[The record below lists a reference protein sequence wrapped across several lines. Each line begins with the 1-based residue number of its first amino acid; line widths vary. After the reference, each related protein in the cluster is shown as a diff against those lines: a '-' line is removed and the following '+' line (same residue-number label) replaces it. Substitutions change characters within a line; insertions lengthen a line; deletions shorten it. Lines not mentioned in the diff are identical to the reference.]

1 MLANEAIRTSKM
13 FKNKYPECEDELFMI
28 FTVVFKVM
36 ICKTT
41 YRKLTDKKLE
51 GSLEVS
57 DITAKMVKPL

>member
-1 MLANEAIRTSKM
+1 
-13 FKNKYPECEDELFMI
+13 MI

-57 DITAKMVKPL
+57 DITAKMVKPLYVEICNNKTFVTVA